1 MSNYVNN
8 NKKMCLILYG
18 DSREKLIPFKN
29 SVDLIITSP
38 PYADA
43 RKKHYDSIHPNE
55 FPEWFLSFHQVFW
68 DCLKPDGSLVI
79 NIKDKVVNGVR
90 NRYVWKT
97 IEKLSEAGWFCID
110 DYLWHK
116 PNPMPGY
123 WPNRLRDGW
132 EYCFHLAKTKKP
144 YMNQDAVR
152 IPVGEWAKSRLQN
165 LSENDVTRHNSV
177 NDSGFG
183 RNISRWVGKE
193 TVLPTNVLSIP
204 LVGTNK
210 GHPAVF
216 PVELPIFF
224 IKLFSRSNSLIVD
237 PFGGS
242 GTTGIAA
249 LSLNRDCLLID
260 NNSEYCQLA
269 HDNVIKSSIPLIEE
283 VILISTEE
291 SQKTNNK
298 NGSFQSQQER
308 ALLQKHSSTVVSDKK
323 VRITK

>member
-1 MSNYVNN
+1 MDN

-18 DSREKLIPFKN
+18 DSREKLIPYKN

-144 YMNQDAVR
+144 YMNQDTVR

-165 LSENDVTRHNSV
+165 LGENDVTRHNSV

-183 RNISRWVGKE
+183 RNISRWVGKD

-204 LVGTNK
+204 LVGINK

-216 PVELPIFF
+216 PLELPTFF
-224 IKLFSRSNSLIVD
+224 IKLFSRPNSLIVD

-269 HDNVIKSSIPLIEE
+269 YDNITKQSRPLIEE
-283 VILISTEE
+283 VILISIEE
-291 SQKTNNK
+291 RQATNNK
-298 NGSFQSQQER
+298 NGYSLSQSEKILRQR
-308 ALLQKHSSTVVSDKK
+308 YSSKK
-323 VRITK
+323 VTKIKNA